1 MIRIKRILLS
11 TFVALGLVV
20 PAMVPSVAH
29 AQLNSEA
36 LKCGADLKFQTTEC
50 AAETEAAG
58 TSVNKII
65 TQAIDII
72 SIIVGLIAVVMIII
86 AGFKYI
92 TSQGESGAV
101 SGAKN
106 TIIYAIVGL
115 VVVALAQVIVKFVI
129 GKLTEEPTTGG

>member
-20 PAMVPSVAH
+20 PAMIPA
-29 AQLNSEA
+29 AANAINTDA
-36 LKCGADLKFQTTEC
+36 LACGANFEFKTGEC
-50 AAETEAAG
+50 EIEGDAAAD
-58 TSVNKII
+58 VNKII

-129 GKLTEEPTTGG
+129 GKLTEEGTDT